1 MSCYCFFYSKRGN
14 KENVGALLDGMQNVA
29 GVDADR
35 YSVSLPQSL
44 PARSFRLLFL
54 QRRLKEEKNA
64 VDEDQFRGYL
74 SKLSHEETMVW
85 KSCIQG

>member
-1 MSCYCFFYSKRGN
+1 
-14 KENVGALLDGMQNVA
+14 MQNVA
-29 GVDADR
+29 GGDADR

-54 QRRLKEEKNA
+54 HRRLKEEKNA

-74 SKLSHEETMVW
+74 ST
-85 KSCIQG
+85 QP